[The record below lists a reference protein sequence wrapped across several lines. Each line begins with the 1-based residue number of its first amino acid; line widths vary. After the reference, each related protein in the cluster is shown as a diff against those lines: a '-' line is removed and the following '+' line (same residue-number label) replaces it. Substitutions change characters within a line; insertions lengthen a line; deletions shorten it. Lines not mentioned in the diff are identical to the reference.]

1 MNLLK
6 KIFRTHKKTS
16 YSQSGED
23 LIVEFIFEAIK
34 IKHPTY
40 MDIGANHPV
49 YMNNTY
55 LLYSRGCSGICIE
68 PDPTLFKALKNKRSR
83 DNCLNIGVGLSEQKS
98 ADFYVMS
105 TKTLNTF
112 SKEEAERYQSYGKN
126 RIEQVIPIPLVPINS
141 VIAQHCTNKPNFIS
155 LDVEGMDL
163 QILKTLDLSIWRP
176 EVFCIE
182 TLTYTENNA
191 EAKINEIIDY
201 MLANGYMLYADTYIN
216 SIFVDKTKWTNR

>member
-1 MNLLK
+1 MSLLK
-6 KIFRTHKKTS
+6 RIFKTHKKTS

-55 LLYSRGCSGICIE
+55 LLYTKGSSGICIE
-68 PDPTLFKALKNKRSR
+68 PDPTLFKTLKSKRSR
-83 DNCLNIGVGLSEQKS
+83 DNCLNIGVGLTEQKS

-112 SKEEAERYQSYGKN
+112 SREEAERYQSYGKN

-141 VIAQHCTNKPNFIS
+141 VIAQYCTSKPNFIS

-163 QILKTLDLSIWRP
+163 QILKTLDLNIWRP

-182 TLTYTENNA
+182 TLTYTEDNA
-191 EAKINEIIDY
+191 EEKITEIIDY